1 MLIDK
6 YIRTI
11 KAITDSLP
19 DEVISVFL
27 FGSVAN
33 KCIHEG
39 SDIDLCLIL
48 ANRDDELENSII
60 RMAKEISND
69 IDIDLVFYSEEIFNK
84 YKDINGSF
92 VSKVL
97 QGIKL
102 W

>member
-1 MLIDK
+1 M
-6 YIRTI
+6 YINTKLPYIQFIFTI
-11 KAITDSLP
+11 RKNVTFI
-19 DEVISVFL
+19 
-27 FGSVAN
+27 N
-33 KCIHEG
+33 KCIQEG

-48 ANRDDELENSII
+48 VNRDDELENSII

-92 VSKVL
+92 VRKVL